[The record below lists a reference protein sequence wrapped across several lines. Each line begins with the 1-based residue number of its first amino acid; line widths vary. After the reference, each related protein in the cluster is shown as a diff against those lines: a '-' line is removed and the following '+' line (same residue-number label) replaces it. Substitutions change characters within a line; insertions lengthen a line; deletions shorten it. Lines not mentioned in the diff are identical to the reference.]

1 MTLYKLVFSYAYNM
15 GVSTHLAG
23 MRMCVYCERE
33 ENLRTP
39 CRCLVG
45 AGSFGMADFSVR
57 MCCWNHERCDC
68 LRHSKVEPQER
79 LELRRAKFHVVVR
92 AYKREPNSH
101 DEFTELKVH
110 AFEEDVSANSACR
123 AKLSKISDTIRCIT
137 RSERICSQAQLTERK
152 VHSRCRHH
160 EPCANGFDPK
170 NIGPC
175 SISWLN
181 RFRRLTS

>member
-1 MTLYKLVFSYAYNM
+1 VCVLRKRRESENALPLLGRCRFFWHGRLFRSNVLLCK
-15 GVSTHLAG
+15 VSLHLG
-23 MRMCVYCERE
+23 ML
-33 ENLRTP
+33 N
-39 CRCLVG
+39 
-45 AGSFGMADFSVR
+45 
-57 MCCWNHERCDC
+57 WNHERCDC
-68 LRHSKVEPQER
+68 LRHSKVELQER

>member
-57 MCCWNHERCDC
+57 MCCCVKCHCIWACSTGIMNAVTAYVIQKWN
-68 LRHSKVEPQER
+68 
-79 LELRRAKFHVVVR
+79 
-92 AYKREPNSH
+92 
-101 DEFTELKVH
+101 
-110 AFEEDVSANSACR
+110 
-123 AKLSKISDTIRCIT
+123 
-137 RSERICSQAQLTERK
+137 
-152 VHSRCRHH
+152 
-160 EPCANGFDPK
+160 PK
-170 NIGPC
+170 ND
-175 SISWLN
+175 
-181 RFRRLTS
+181 